1 MENRVQI
8 RNMTKSFGGVTVLRD
23 VNLDIVQGE
32 IHGLVGE
39 NGSGKSTFVKII
51 AGLYAPDEGSACTI
65 WGQPVGFPIA
75 QAQQRGIAIIH
86 QDLALSDR
94 MSVSENIGISSGYG
108 AATLGRYR
116 RGRERA
122 TVRGLIADFG
132 LRLEP
137 DVIVGTL
144 GPAERSMVAILRALR
159 LLREHQATHAGRDKQ
174 MLILD
179 EPTAAL
185 TQEESQRL
193 LSLIRGLAERG
204 TAVLFIGHRL
214 QEVLAVCDRISVL
227 RSGSLVQTV
236 EAAQT
241 NESDLVRLMLG
252 YELGA
257 FYPERHTPDR
267 TREVLTVEGLTATTV
282 QDLTFKTYRGEILGI
297 SGLAGMGQDELP
309 YLLFG
314 ALRRKSGVV
323 RVEGKPIAAS
333 ITASSAAR
341 VALVPG
347 NRQRDAIW
355 MAGTA
360 TENLTLPFL
369 RKFAGRGLL
378 SRRTETGFS
387 GGEMRRFGVRPVFP
401 SQQMA
406 QFSGGNQQKIV
417 LARWLQTRPKVLLLH
432 EPTQGVDA
440 GAKKELF
447 QLIREAAD
455 DRTAV
460 VIFSSDIEEIA
471 NMCHRVLILRHGV
484 LTAEIPQHQLSEDRI
499 MAESQRHSS
508 ADTLVST
515 PSDLASD
522 PLLGR
527 NPS

>member
-1 MENRVQI
+1 MDDRVQI
-8 RNMTKSFGGVTVLRD
+8 RNMTKSFAGVTVLRGI
-23 VNLDIVQGE
+23 NLDIVQGE
-32 IHGLVGE
+32 VHGLVGE

-51 AGLYAPDEGSACTI
+51 AGLYAPDDGSACTI

-94 MSVSENIGISSGYG
+94 MSVSENVGISSGYS

-122 TVRGLIADFG
+122 IVRRLIAHFG
-132 LRLEP
+132 LKLDP
-137 DVIVGTL
+137 DAIVGAL

-159 LLREHQATHAGRDKQ
+159 LLNEHQVAHSDQDKQ

-193 LSLIRGLAERG
+193 LGLIRGLAERG

-227 RSGSLVQTV
+227 RSGRLVQTV
-236 EAAQT
+236 EAATT
-241 NESDLVRLMLG
+241 NESDIVQLMLG
-252 YELGA
+252 YEIGA
-257 FYPERHTPDR
+257 FYPERHVPDR
-267 TREVLTVEGLTATTV
+267 TREVLSVEGLTATTV
-282 QDLTFKTYRGEILGI
+282 RGLSFKTYRGEILGI

-314 ALRRKSGVV
+314 ALRRRSGVV
-323 RVEGKPIAAS
+323 CVEGKSIAAS
-333 ITASSAAR
+333 IAAASAAG
-341 VALVPG
+341 VVLVPG

-355 MAGTA
+355 MSGTA

-369 RKFAGRGLL
+369 GTFAGRGLL
-378 SRRTETGFS
+378 RRRTESGFS
-387 GGEMRRFGVRPVFP
+387 GSEMQRFGVRPLLP
-401 SQQMA
+401 SQQLVR
-406 QFSGGNQQKIV
+406 FSGGNQQKIV
-417 LARWLQTRPKVLLLH
+417 LARWLQTKPKVLLLH

-471 NMCHRVLILRHGV
+471 NMCHRVLILRHGA

-499 MAESQRHSS
+499 MSESQRHSP
-508 ADTLVST
+508 ADTLMTAASGLAT
-515 PSDLASD
+515 DL
-522 PLLGR
+522 LLGR
-527 NPS
+527 TPS

>member
-1 MENRVQI
+1 
-8 RNMTKSFGGVTVLRD
+8 
-23 VNLDIVQGE
+23 
-32 IHGLVGE
+32 
-39 NGSGKSTFVKII
+39 
-51 AGLYAPDEGSACTI
+51 
-65 WGQPVGFPIA
+65 
-75 QAQQRGIAIIH
+75 
-86 QDLALSDR
+86 
-94 MSVSENIGISSGYG
+94 
-108 AATLGRYR
+108 
-116 RGRERA
+116 
-122 TVRGLIADFG
+122 
-132 LRLEP
+132 
-137 DVIVGTL
+137 
-144 GPAERSMVAILRALR
+144 
-159 LLREHQATHAGRDKQ
+159 
-174 MLILD
+174 
-179 EPTAAL
+179 
-185 TQEESQRL
+185 
-193 LSLIRGLAERG
+193 
-204 TAVLFIGHRL
+204 
-214 QEVLAVCDRISVL
+214 
-227 RSGSLVQTV
+227 
-236 EAAQT
+236 
-241 NESDLVRLMLG
+241 MLG

-378 SRRTETGFS
+378 RRRTETGFS

-401 SQQMA
+401 WQQMA